1 MDDNMLVQLF
11 KFLFCVTTFQR
22 ILKWFTLHVCMYIA
36 CLGDWIMRWWF
47 QIRLATY
54 KTVCYEGM
62 IC

>member
-1 MDDNMLVQLF
+1 MGHKMLVQPF

-22 ILKWFTLHVCMYIA
+22 ILKWFTLCVYIA
-36 CLGDWIMRWWF
+36 CPGDWIMRLWF